1 MEEIW
6 KEIDGYPNYMVS
18 SKGRVKSLERV
29 IMKSNGKRQTIK
41 ETIRKGVKDK
51 DGYLIVTLYDEY
63 HNMKNIKIH
72 RLVAKAFIPN
82 PNNLLEVNH
91 KDECKTN
98 NSVENLE
105 WCSSKYNN
113 NFGSR
118 TEKTSKKVYQYTFS
132 GTLVKIWSSA
142 AECGRNGYNLGHVA
156 SCCRGKEKTHK
167 GFKWS
172 YNTSV
177 APIAGA

>member
-1 MEEIW
+1 MEIW
-6 KEIDGYPNYMVS
+6 KDIEGYEGLYQVS
-18 SKGRVKSLERV
+18 NEGRVRSFHRNREKILKS
-29 IMKSNGKRQTIK
+29 SDNGT
-41 ETIRKGVKDK
+41 
-51 DGYLIVTLYDEY
+51 GYLMVGLSLDKKY
-63 HNMKNIKIH
+63 KKCLIH

-113 NFGSR
+113 NYGSR

-156 SCCRGKEKTHK
+156 SCCRGKEKKHK